1 MLNRHLN
8 KVSRRKIRDV
18 NTVNSVLNWKALVGT
33 FNPEKALR
41 RRFVCSSSAGSA
53 MAGGRR
59 VPRSITRFMNKMR
72 FLARFRLGID
82 DPRAETRHHFIVSQ
96 WRTAAAP
103 FTTRNYKYQQ
113 KDGHHVILY

>member
-1 MLNRHLN
+1 
-8 KVSRRKIRDV
+8 
-18 NTVNSVLNWKALVGT
+18 
-33 FNPEKALR
+33 
-41 RRFVCSSSAGSA
+41 

-96 WRTAAAP
+96 CNGGQRPHHSRPETININKKTVIMLSSIKFHVKLRIYSVLI
-103 FTTRNYKYQQ
+103 FTIHQQ
-113 KDGHHVILY
+113 DRINRPYSTEEGMSYWWLQR